1 MDAVER
7 QITLPT
13 PLDEAWELLTH
24 PDELGRW
31 LGDDVALTLVP
42 GATGHVVDPDGQRRS
57 LVIDE
62 VEHGTRISWHWWP
75 DDDPT
80 APPSRVEITLAPVD
94 TGASVRVVEHLPTNA
109 GPVAEASAAAAWSHR
124 LLHLEALLLVAAA
137 VRG

>member
-7 QITLPT
+7 QITLPA
-13 PLDEAWELLTH
+13 PIDEAWELLTH

-31 LGDDVALTLVP
+31 LGDDVALTPVP
-42 GATGHVVDPDGQRRS
+42 GAAGHLVDADGLRRS

-62 VEHGTRISWHWWP
+62 VEPGSRISWHWWP

-80 APPSRVEITLAPVD
+80 AAPSRVEITLLPSHMG
-94 TGASVRVVEHLPTNA
+94 TTVRVVEALPASAT
-109 GPVAEASAAAAWSHR
+109 VRTQASAAAAWSHR